1 MEWNMDYKK
10 LERKIEKLKNGD
22 LEAFDYIYDCT
33 NRVVYFSILTIV
45 KDKTCAEA
53 ILQDTFIRAISCL
66 SPYKANT
73 NFIGWICTIGKSL
86 SVNHLKKYRHEIDVD
101 FDLETCDYNSSENE
115 LPYIFD
121 IATKI
126 LSEDEYKIRMLCHVS
141 GYKRREVSMM
151 LDMPIGTVTWKNN
164 EALKKLKQ
172 YLEKE
177 DIK

>member
-1 MEWNMDYKK
+1 MDNKK
-10 LERKIEKLKNGD
+10 LERKIEKLKKGD
-22 LEAFDYIYDCT
+22 LKAFDYVYDYT
-33 NRVVYFSILTIV
+33 NRIVYFSILKIM
-45 KDKTCAEA
+45 KDKTYAED
-53 ILQDTFIRAISCL
+53 ILQDTFIRALSCL
-66 SPYKANT
+66 SQYKKDT
-73 NFIGWICTIGKSL
+73 NFIGWICAIGKSL
-86 SVNHLKKYRHEIDVD
+86 AINHLKKFRHEINVD
-101 FDLETCDYNSSENE
+101 FDLETYDYNPSENE

-126 LSEDEYKIRMLCHVS
+126 LSEDEYKIIMLCHVS

-177 DIK
+177 DIR

>member
-1 MEWNMDYKK
+1 M
-10 LERKIEKLKNGD
+10 
-22 LEAFDYIYDCT
+22 
-33 NRVVYFSILTIV
+33 
-45 KDKTCAEA
+45 
-53 ILQDTFIRAISCL
+53 
-66 SPYKANT
+66 
-73 NFIGWICTIGKSL
+73 
-86 SVNHLKKYRHEIDVD
+86 NHLKKYRHEIDVD

-126 LSEDEYKIRMLCHVS
+126 LSEDEYKIIMLCHVS

-177 DIK
+177 DTKWKT

>member
-1 MEWNMDYKK
+1 MDYKK
-10 LERKIEKLKNGD
+10 LEGKVGKLKNGN
-22 LEAFDYIYDCT
+22 LEAFDYIYDYT
-33 NRVVYFSILTIV
+33 NRIVYFSILKIV
-45 KDKTCAEA
+45 KDKTYAED
-53 ILQDTFIRAISCL
+53 ILQDTFIRALSCL
-66 SPYKANT
+66 SQYKEST
-73 NFIGWICTIGKSL
+73 NFIGWLCTIGKSL
-86 SVNHLKKYRHEIDVD
+86 AINHLKKYRHEIDID
-101 FDLETCDYNSSENE
+101 FDLETYDYNSRENE

-126 LSEDEYKIRMLCHVS
+126 LSEDEYKIIMLCHVA

-177 DIK
+177 DIKWKT

>member
-1 MEWNMDYKK
+1 MDNKK
-10 LERKIEKLKNGD
+10 LERKIEKLKKGD
-22 LEAFDYIYDCT
+22 VKAFYYVYDYTDRII
-33 NRVVYFSILTIV
+33 YFSILKIR
-45 KDKTCAEA
+45 KDKTYAED
-53 ILQDTFIRAISCL
+53 ILQDTFIRALSCL
-66 SPYKANT
+66 SQYKKDT
-73 NFIGWICTIGKSL
+73 NFIGWICAIGKSL
-86 SVNHLKKYRHEIDVD
+86 AINHLKKFRHEINVD
-101 FDLETCDYNSSENE
+101 FDLETYDYNPSENE

-126 LSEDEYKIRMLCHVS
+126 LSEDEYKIIMLCHVS

-177 DIK
+177 DIR